1 MRASEIIEHATHTA
15 VAIAGT
21 RTYHQ
26 QCIAWACSAIHESH
40 PFFLFCWP
48 PVIHFCQCGTG
59 KMSSLITVVTQ
70 PPLDLLASAT
80 EPVRMQA
87 APPGSTAF
95 TDSDF
100 SAVLVSTGGYF
111 RAFHQQ
117 LAAETH
123 PRPRTSNAC
132 VVSRAAAFLR
142 GVAPLESPVL
152 RRFCCWL
159 DVKGIPLPLL
169 PRAISFKKCVVVG
182 VTATTSLAQ
191 HTDLPSGMCSGA
203 YLPCFSATPTE
214 RCMDLFRRSQGFL
227 AYMTY
232 VPATC
237 TTVTMW
243 TSFAINIFSSV
254 VLHVPVPSRCH
265 FAVDGVRTQAIAESR
280 RVGSWHRW
288 FWPGVHSILVI
299 NCRSG
304 FCYTISRGQESSV
317 RSTPR
322 RP

>member
-1 MRASEIIEHATHTA
+1 MRASEIIEHVTHTA

-21 RTYHQ
+21 RTCHQ

-40 PFFLFCWP
+40 LFFLFFLATN
-48 PVIHFCQCGTG
+48 HTFCQCRTG
-59 KMSSLITVVTQ
+59 KMSSPITVVTQ
-70 PPLDLLASAT
+70 PPVDLVAT
-80 EPVRMQA
+80 AAEPVPMQA
-87 APPGSTAF
+87 APPLSTAF

-123 PRPRTSNAC
+123 PRPRTKNAS
-132 VVSRAAAFLR
+132 VVSSAAAFLR

-152 RRFCCWL
+152 RRFLCWL

-182 VTATTSLAQ
+182 VTATTSQ
-191 HTDLPSGMCSGA
+191 HTDLPSGRCSGA

-237 TTVTMW
+237 TTSTMW
-243 TSFAINIFSSV
+243 SSFAINFGCLPCPDCTLSTRD
-254 VLHVPVPSRCH
+254 L
-265 FAVDGVRTQAIAESR
+265 QAMSPARASAITVASADTHANAQPIIGAFNAPPIALQQPLLS
-280 RVGSWHRW
+280 
-288 FWPGVHSILVI
+288 PL
-299 NCRSG
+299 
-304 FCYTISRGQESSV
+304 
-317 RSTPR
+317 
-322 RP
+322 